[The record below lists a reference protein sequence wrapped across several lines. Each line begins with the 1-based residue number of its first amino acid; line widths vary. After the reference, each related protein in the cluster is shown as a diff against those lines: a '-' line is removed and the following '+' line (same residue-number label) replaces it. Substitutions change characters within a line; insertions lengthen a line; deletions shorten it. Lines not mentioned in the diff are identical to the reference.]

1 MAEKILT
8 FNGKTISGPNG
19 GGGMV
24 VLKTPPFYGDGVTIG
39 GRTYPTVIIGN
50 QEWLAEN
57 LDFAWD
63 GLPVP
68 TSTART
74 KNTPQAMY
82 YNYDESTYGWDGYKC
97 GLLYNWYA
105 VKYLEDNKSTLI
117 PGWHVPTK
125 SEYESLKT
133 AIESGG
139 STNTAGTKL
148 KAKDNTAAS
157 NWPSGWNGTD
167 DYGFNVLPAGRYDD
181 FWETIGIYAQI
192 WAASEMDDKYAH
204 LVFFNKNWTTMDF
217 ADNYKI
223 QQSSVRL
230 VRDAT

>member
-1 MAEKILT
+1 MADKILT
-8 FNGKTISGPNG
+8 FNGKTISGPSG
-19 GGGMV
+19 TGMV
-24 VLKTPPFYGDGVTIG
+24 MIKEPDPAHQVVIG
-39 GRTYPTVIIGN
+39 GKTYRTVNMPDGKV
-50 QEWLAEN
+50 WLAEN

-68 TSTART
+68 TSTAYT

-181 FWETIGIYAQI
+181 LWETIGIYAQI
-192 WAASEMDDKYAH
+192 WSASEMDDRHAH
-204 LVFFNKNWTTMDF
+204 LVFFNKNRTTMDF
-217 ADNYKI
+217 ADIYKI

-230 VRDAT
+230 VKNAT

>member
-1 MAEKILT
+1 MADKILT
-8 FNGKTISGPNG
+8 FNGKMISGPSG
-19 GGGMV
+19 IGMA
-24 VLKTPPFYGDGVTIG
+24 VLKEPDPAHQVVIG
-39 GRTYPTVIIGN
+39 GKTYRTVNMPDGKV
-50 QEWLAEN
+50 WLAEN

-68 TSTART
+68 TSTAYT

-181 FWETIGIYAQI
+181 LWETIGIYAQI

-217 ADNYKI
+217 ADMYKI
-223 QQSSVRL
+223 EQSSVRL